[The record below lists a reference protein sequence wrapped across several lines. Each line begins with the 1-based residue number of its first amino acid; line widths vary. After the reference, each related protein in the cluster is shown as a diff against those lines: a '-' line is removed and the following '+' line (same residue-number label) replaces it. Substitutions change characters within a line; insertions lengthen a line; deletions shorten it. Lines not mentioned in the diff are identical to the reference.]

1 MFRSLFSN
9 ITPKAAAAAA
19 AAGGGILLTMTS
31 NINQPQGF
39 AQAEAEQK
47 KKIALSP
54 SEFRPFKL
62 QSTEQ
67 VSHNTTR
74 QRFELQSPEH
84 ESGLTVASCIVARAE
99 IDGKVVVRPYT
110 PVSLNNQRG
119 FIELIIKSYPV
130 PGGIMSRH
138 IQGLKPKVDS
148 LEMKGPFKKVDY
160 KPNMKKK
167 IGMIAGGTGVTPMLQ
182 VIREILSNPEDLT
195 EISLIFANVSEQDI
209 LLRSELDALAY
220 LYPNFKVYYTLDKPP
235 TGWTGGKGFVSSEMI
250 KKHMPPPSN
259 DNLILVCGPKGLLEH
274 ICGAKE
280 QKDQQG
286 PLLGLLRDAGYH
298 ESQVY
303 KF

>member
-1 MFRSLFSN
+1 MLSSLASRSNRLAVCFG
-9 ITPKAAAAAA
+9 AAAVATTTA
-19 AAGGGILLTMTS
+19 LYVQQQQQQTVVK
-31 NINQPQGF
+31 
-39 AQAEAEQK
+39 AEEKPQK
-47 KKIALSP
+47 KVALSP
-54 SEFRPFKL
+54 NEFRGFKL

-67 VSHNTTR
+67 VSPNTTR
-74 QRFELQSPEH
+74 QKFELQSPDH

-119 FIELIIKSYPV
+119 YVELIIKSYPV

-138 IQGLKPKVDS
+138 IQGLRPGLDS
-148 LEMKGPFKKVDY
+148 LEMKGPFKKIEY
-160 KPNMKKK
+160 KANMKKK

-182 VIREILSNPEDLT
+182 IIREILSNPEDQT
-195 EISLIFANVSEQDI
+195 EVSLIFANVSEADI

-220 LYPNFKVYYTLDKPP
+220 LYPNFKVFYTLDKPP
-235 TGWTGGKGFVSSEMI
+235 SGWTGGKGFVSLEMI
-250 KKHMPPPSN
+250 RKRMPTPS
-259 DNLILVCGPKGLLEH
+259 DDSLVLVCGPKGLLEH
-274 ICGAKE
+274 VCGAKE

-286 PLLGLLRDAGYH
+286 PLLGLLKSVGYT